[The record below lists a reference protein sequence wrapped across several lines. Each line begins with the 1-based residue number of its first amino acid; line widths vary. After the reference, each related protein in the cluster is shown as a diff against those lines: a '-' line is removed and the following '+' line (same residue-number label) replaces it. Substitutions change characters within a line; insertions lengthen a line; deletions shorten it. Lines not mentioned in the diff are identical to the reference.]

1 MTSPVIDILDALI
14 GFDTTSRNSNL
25 ELMGWIEGYLARHG
39 VGVERVYAEEGRKV
53 NLWATIGPKDVP
65 GYVLSG
71 HTDTVPVDGQD
82 WTSDPFKLTR
92 RGDRLYGRGTCDMKG
107 FDACVLAMVPEMV
120 AADLKRPIH
129 IAFTHDEETG
139 MMGVKALLG
148 EVHRL
153 VQARPIACFVGEPT
167 SMQVVVAHKAKS
179 VFNVVVR
186 GKPGHSSLA
195 PQGVNAID
203 YAADLVLKVRDYERR
218 FEAEGPF
225 DPLYDV
231 GHSTAH
237 TGTISGGTALNIVPE
252 RCEFIFEFRLLP
264 GLSTEPYEAE
274 LRAYI
279 RDELEP
285 RMQAIDP
292 ATGIDLECVNALP
305 GFDSAIDSEP
315 VLLAKRFADRNDH
328 SKVAYGTEAGLFVAK
343 GGIPSVV
350 IGPGSIEQA
359 HAADEYVEIA
369 QLDKCLGFI
378 KRLIEHSA
386 A

>member
-25 ELMGWIEGYLARHG
+25 DLMAWVANYLEQHG
-39 VGVERVYAEEGRKV
+39 VKSELVYAEEGRKV
-53 NLWATIGPKDVP
+53 NLWATIGPTDVP

-71 HTDTVPVDGQD
+71 HVDTVPVDGQD
-82 WTSDPFKLTR
+82 WATDPFKLTR
-92 RGDRLYGRGTCDMKG
+92 VGDRLYGRGTCDMKG

-129 IAFTHDEETG
+129 IAFTHDEESG
-139 MMGVKALLG
+139 MLGVKTLMS
-148 EVHRL
+148 EVDRL
-153 VQARPIACFVGEPT
+153 APVKPVVCFVGEPT
-167 SMQVVVAHKAKS
+167 SMQVIVAHKGKS
-179 VFNVVVR
+179 VYHATVR

-195 PQGVNAID
+195 PKGVNAID
-203 YAADLVLKVRDYERR
+203 YAADLIVKIRDMERR

-225 DPLYDV
+225 DPLYDIA
-231 GHSTAH
+231 HSTAH
-237 TGTISGGTALNIVPE
+237 TGTVKGGTALNIVPE

-264 GLSTEPYEAE
+264 GLDIAPYDAE

-292 ATGIDLECVNALP
+292 ATGIDLVRVNELH
-305 GFDSAIDSEP
+305 GFDTAVDSEP
-315 VLLAKRFADRNDH
+315 ALLAKRLAERNDH
-328 SKVAYGTEAGLFVAK
+328 GKVAYGTEAGFFVVAGK
-343 GGIPSVV
+343 IPSVV

-359 HAADEYVEIA
+359 HGADEYVEIA
-369 QLDKCLGFI
+369 QLDKCMTFI
-378 KRLIEHSA
+378 RRLIAHSTQ
-386 A
+386 